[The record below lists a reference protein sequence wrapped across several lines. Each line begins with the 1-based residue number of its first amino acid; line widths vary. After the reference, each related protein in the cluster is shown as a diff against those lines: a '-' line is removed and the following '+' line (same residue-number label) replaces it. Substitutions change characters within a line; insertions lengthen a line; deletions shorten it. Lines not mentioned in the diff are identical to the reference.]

1 MKLKHINYVLKLI
14 NHININQKKKKLNV
28 IYKKELLPVF
38 IFLKKFSLIYKFIIF
53 KKTYVLIFFKLVHN
67 IFFLKKIKIF
77 NYRLHNFK
85 TYRSLFKI
93 KKFNIFKF
101 IFLFNR
107 FGLFSIEQCLSHKLG
122 GILILQLN

>member
-1 MKLKHINYVLKLI
+1 MKLKHINYVFKLI
-14 NHININQKKKKLNV
+14 NHININQKKKKLNL
-28 IYKKELLPVF
+28 IYKKMYF
-38 IFLKKFSLIYKFIIF
+38 
-53 KKTYVLIFFKLVHN
+53 LIFFKQVQN
-67 IFFLKKIKIF
+67 IFFLKRIKIF

-122 GILILQLN
+122 GF